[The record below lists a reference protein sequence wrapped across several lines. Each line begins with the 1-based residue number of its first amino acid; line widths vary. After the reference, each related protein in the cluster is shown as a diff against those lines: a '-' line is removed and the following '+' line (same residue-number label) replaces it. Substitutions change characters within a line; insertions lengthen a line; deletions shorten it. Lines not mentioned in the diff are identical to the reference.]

1 MTSPETR
8 QVLTVRRRS
17 IFVEK
22 VGVVGGG
29 TMGAGIAEVC
39 AKAGS
44 TVVVAETKQEFA
56 DAAQARIEKSIARGV
71 KSGKL
76 SQDDADAALA
86 RVTVTVDMEDL
97 ADSDLVIE
105 AAPEVESIK
114 ADIFARLDKIVKP
127 SGILATNTSS
137 LPVVKMAQ
145 ATSRPGQ
152 VVGVHFFNPV
162 PVMPLVEVVS
172 ALTTDEETATA
183 VFDYVKNTLGKTTV
197 RAGDRAGFIVNALL
211 IPYLTSAV
219 RMLESGYATKED
231 IDAAMKGGAGYP
243 MGPLTL
249 IDTVGLDIT
258 LNAAQSLYD
267 EFAEPHYAPPAL
279 LRRMVD
285 AGRLGKK
292 SGKGFYDYS

>member
-1 MTSPETR
+1 
-8 QVLTVRRRS
+8 VA
-17 IFVEK
+17 VELI
-22 VGVVGGG
+22 GVVGGG

-44 TVVVAETKQEFA
+44 DVIVLETSEEFAEAARKRVAGSIGKGVARGKITQEEA
-56 DAAQARIEKSIARGV
+56 DAAV
-71 KSGKL
+71 
-76 SQDDADAALA
+76 A
-86 RVTVTVDMEDL
+86 RVRVTTDVTDL
-97 ADSDLVIE
+97 ADRDLVIE
-105 AAPEVESIK
+105 AAPEIESLK
-114 ADIFARLDKIVKP
+114 VDIFTKLDAVVKP

-137 LPVVKMAQ
+137 LPVIKMAQ

-162 PVMPLVEVVS
+162 PVMPLVEIIS
-172 ALTTDEETATA
+172 ALTTEEETANA

-231 IDAAMKGGAGYP
+231 IDAAMKGGCGYP

-249 IDTVGLDIT
+249 IDTVGLDVT

-285 AGRLGKK
+285 AGRLGRKT
-292 SGKGFYDYS
+292 GQGFYSYN

>member
-1 MTSPETR
+1 ME
-8 QVLTVRRRS
+8 L
-17 IFVEK
+17 I
-22 VGVVGGG
+22 GVVGGG

-44 TVVVAETKQEFA
+44 DVIVLETSEEFAEAARKRVAGSIGKGVARGKITQEEA
-56 DAAQARIEKSIARGV
+56 DAAV
-71 KSGKL
+71 
-76 SQDDADAALA
+76 A
-86 RVTVTVDMEDL
+86 RVHVTTDVTDL
-97 ADSDLVIE
+97 ADRDLVIE
-105 AAPEVESIK
+105 AAPEIESLK
-114 ADIFARLDKIVKP
+114 VDIFTKLDAVVKP

-137 LPVVKMAQ
+137 LPVIKMAQ

-162 PVMPLVEVVS
+162 PVMPLVEIIS
-172 ALTTDEETATA
+172 ALTTEEETANA

-231 IDAAMKGGAGYP
+231 IDAAMKGGCGYP

-249 IDTVGLDIT
+249 IDTVGLDVT

-285 AGRLGKK
+285 AGRLGRKT
-292 SGKGFYDYS
+292 GQGFYSYN